1 MSVSITIRAVGKKLV
16 GVFKLAGITW
26 QTKPTATVE
35 EIMVSAHKLELE
47 YKRILE
53 RRKEKTHAK

>member
-1 MSVSITIRAVGKKLV
+1 MSVSITIRTVGKKLV

-26 QTKPTATVE
+26 QTEPADTVE

-53 RRKEKTHAK
+53 QRKEKTHAK